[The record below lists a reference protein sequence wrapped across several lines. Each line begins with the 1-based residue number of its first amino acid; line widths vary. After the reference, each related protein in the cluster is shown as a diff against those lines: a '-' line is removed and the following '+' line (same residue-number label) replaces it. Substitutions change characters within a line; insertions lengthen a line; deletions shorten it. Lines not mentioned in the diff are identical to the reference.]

1 MKTTFGSIVA
11 LGILVAGIS
20 SVAHAGGFYSCGPS
34 KTVVVTENS
43 CVQHNNGCSTY
54 GYRYYTYPRYQS
66 WRYGYSK
73 ARGWY
78 GGGYR
83 YRYYRYH

>member
-1 MKTTFGSIVA
+1 MKTTFGLIVG
-11 LGILVAGIS
+11 LGLLVSGMS
-20 SVAHAGGFYSCGPS
+20 SVANAGGLYGCRQS
-34 KTVVVTENS
+34 KAVVVVTEPAIVYHGNS
-43 CVQHNNGCSTY
+43 CSTY
-54 GYRYYTYPRYQS
+54 GYRYYTYPRYYS

-78 GGGYR
+78 GVG